1 MSQDAEGF
9 SFVMFFLQPRQKLL
23 PWLIVAK
30 EQHGGFGKGPL
41 EVSVTD
47 FLTRSAQAFAAGF
60 LAAFDQ
66 A

>member
-9 SFVMFFLQPRQKLL
+9 SFVMFFLQPGQMLL
-23 PWLIVAK
+23 SWLIVAK
-30 EQHGGFGKGPL
+30 KQHGGFGKGPL
-41 EVSVTD
+41 EVSVSD
-47 FLTRSAQAFAAGF
+47 FLTRSALAFAAGL